1 MPKGQKNGPTVK
13 QEAFARYY
21 VETSNASEAYRRA
34 YNAGTMAQN
43 VIWVR
48 AHEVLHN
55 SKVSVMVKQL
65 MAEGAKRHAITVD
78 TITEMMIE
86 DRLQAKELGQT
97 AAAISANMGLA
108 KIHGL
113 IIEKR
118 ETTLKVTAE
127 EMRDD
132 ELERIASTGRLG
144 AVAPSKG
151 SKELN

>member
-1 MPKGQKNGPTVK
+1 MPKGQKSRPTCK
-13 QEAFARYY
+13 QEAFAKFY
-21 VETSNASEAYRRA
+21 VETGNASEAYRRA
-34 YNAGTMAQN
+34 YNAGTASQP
-43 VIWVR
+43 IIATR
-48 AHEVLHN
+48 AYEVLN
-55 SKVSVMVKQL
+55 NRKVAVMVQQL
-65 MAEGAKRHAITVD
+65 KDASAKRHAITVD

-86 DRLQAKELGQT
+86 DRLQAKDLGQT

-132 ELERIASTGRLG
+132 ELEHIARRGSIG
-144 AVAPSKG
+144 AIAPSKG